1 MIKNKRGAIEFS
13 FGWIFAIIAGMFIL
27 FLAIY
32 GVTKFINLEKTSI
45 SAQTSMDIGVLTNPL
60 ESSFETVKRGMITT
74 PSETRI
80 YTNCSNTT
88 FFGRQT
94 IRTSQKTYNAWGEDM
109 VNVNFQNKYIF
120 SESPADGKKF
130 YLFSK
135 PFEFPFKVAD
145 LMYLTSTADKYC
157 FINAPIDIQ
166 GEIKDLKGTTESPD
180 ENLFI
185 NTSADNSCPEGS
197 INICFGTRSNSCNIF
212 VYRSSNSNYVEKDG
226 KLMYYEG
233 DALMYAAIFSEPDYY
248 ECEVGRLMNRTEE
261 LYDIYKDKSDFISQK
276 DGCSQELNV
285 DLIVFGNMI
294 KNFKDSKDL
303 STIYIL
309 ADSINTEDKYMSGS
323 GECRLW

>member
-1 MIKNKRGAIEFS
+1 
-13 FGWIFAIIAGMFIL
+13 
-27 FLAIY
+27 
-32 GVTKFINLEKTSI
+32 
-45 SAQTSMDIGVLTNPL
+45 
-60 ESSFETVKRGMITT
+60 
-74 PSETRI
+74 
-80 YTNCSNTT
+80 
-88 FFGRQT
+88 
-94 IRTSQKTYNAWGEDM
+94 M

-145 LMYLTSTADKYC
+145 LMYLTSTTDKYC

-166 GEIKDLKGTTESPD
+166 AEIKDLKGTTESPD

-185 NTSADNSCPEGS
+185 KTSEDNSCPEGS
-197 INICFGTRSNSCNIF
+197 INICFGTRSNSCKIF

-226 KLMYYEG
+226 KLMYFFPSNEG

-261 LYDIYKDKSDFISQK
+261 LYDIYKDKSIFISQK
-276 DGCSQELNV
+276 AGCTQELNG
-285 DLIVFGNMI
+285 DLISLVNMI
-294 KNFKDSKDL
+294 NHFESSKDL

-309 ADSINTEDKYMSGS
+309 AEKINTENKYMSGS
-323 GECRLW
+323 GECKLW